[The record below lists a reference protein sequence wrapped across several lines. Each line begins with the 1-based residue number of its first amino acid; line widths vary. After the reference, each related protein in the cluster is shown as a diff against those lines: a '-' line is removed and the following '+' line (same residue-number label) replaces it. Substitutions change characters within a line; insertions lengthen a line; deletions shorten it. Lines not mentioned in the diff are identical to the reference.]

1 MPLSEYARNK
11 LMDSLLAGGVFMSLH
26 TDEPGLS
33 GANEVAGQSYSRQIA
48 DAFSVAKA
56 GEKTSTSD
64 ITFDNMPG
72 VTVTHIGVWD
82 AKAGGNFVW
91 AAPLLNKRTIY
102 EGDTLRLRAGNVVLG
117 LD

>member
-33 GANEVAGQSYSRQIA
+33 GANEVSGQSYTRQSA
-48 DAFSVAKA
+48 NSFSTAQA
-56 GEKTSTSD
+56 GEKTSTED
-64 ITFDNMPG
+64 IAFDDLPH

-82 AKAGGNFVW
+82 AQAGGNFVW
-91 AAPLLNKRTIY
+91 SAPLLAKRTIY
-102 EGDTLRLRAGNVVLG
+102 EGDTLRLRSGNIVLG